1 MKNKGIKKN
10 TSSIFNQKKTE
21 HEPGSGNTR
30 TLIGFLNVKK
40 MKASLFPTDLQNRI
54 HHMKKKRFKKII
66 CPFFL
71 FNIRYINFF

>member
-54 HHMKKKRFKKII
+54 HHMKKKDLRKLYV
-66 CPFFL
+66 PSFFS
-71 FNIRYINFF
+71 ISDT